1 MATQLEPSIV
11 RIRKSNGTVV
21 GAGFL
26 VQEKYVLT
34 CAHVVAQALGISLY
48 TPEKPLEDVHL
59 DFPSIEPGK
68 ILKAR
73 VVIWREVQE
82 NNSFPPP
89 EDGEDIAVL
98 KLETDPPVGAIP
110 APLLSKNNLEG
121 HRFAAFG
128 FPDGHD
134 NGVWAYGVLCGRQG
148 AGWVQIEAEKEPG
161 FRVEP
166 GFSGTPIWDKKLKG
180 IVGIAVAADL
190 ERIEAKVAF
199 MIPTELLVK
208 AWSKLGEWTIPP
220 LIPGKTRA
228 KGSWGSRPLAWAS
241 LVLVPVLS
249 ATAFLLPQVRGE
261 LGIGQSSCFYQA
273 RKQGKQAIGVAKF
286 DKSVTNSIINSQIE
300 NQIKDRLGYLPNVKI
315 CPIDKSVSLLE
326 DARKVGKK
334 LKSEVVVWGR
344 GGGSTLE
351 VYVTAVN
358 INVRYLAKL
367 SLPTASSYD
376 FDLQTKDW
384 QHIVSVMVAFNISKI
399 YEKEGKIQEAI
410 DILNSAISSAELM
423 VSESDNQKTVEY
435 MSRAYDLFG
444 KLYALNTDWDCSSK
458 KENCEK
464 AIAAYKRAFQWD
476 KSFYPALISQ
486 GAVSQRLRKFSE
498 AVNIYTQI
506 INSIPE
512 SPLALNIRENR
523 GNTYLKQ
530 GKAREAV
537 KDLKLA
543 CKQQSSS
550 PDCLFSLGLAQ
561 LQAEEFD
568 GAKKTYQD
576 IKQYLKNDEIKLSQ
590 VVQELQSIAKD
601 KPKLMPAISVIIF
614 ELNQSRGAS

>member
-110 APLLSKNNLEG
+110 APLLSKNNLEA

-228 KGSWGSRPLAWAS
+228 KGSWRSRPLAWAS

-384 QHIVSVMVAFNISKI
+384 QHIVPVMAAFNLSQV

-410 DILNSAISSAELM
+410 ETLNSGIELAELM
-423 VSESDNQKTVEY
+423 IPESNNQETVKR
-435 MSRAYDLFG
+435 MSYAYYFLGNLYAPTTDWHCLKNRANCENGLQAYRDSWKWNKKFTEALRSQGLLYERLG
-444 KLYALNTDWDCSSK
+444 KLT
-458 KENCEK
+458 
-464 AIAAYKRAFQWD
+464 
-476 KSFYPALISQ
+476 
-486 GAVSQRLRKFSE
+486 E
-498 AVNIYTQI
+498 AVDVYTQI
-506 INSIPE
+506 IQSAPNAPSNF
-512 SPLALNIRENR
+512 NIRKYRAEIR
-523 GNTYLKQ
+523 LKQ
-530 GKAREAV
+530 GKAVEAIEDFKFV
-537 KDLKLA
+537 
-543 CKQQSSS
+543 CQQQ
-550 PDCLFSLGLAQ
+550 PNDTDCLRSLGLSQ
-561 LQAEEFD
+561 LQANNIE
-568 GAKKTYQD
+568 GARDTYKDIRNHLIQGKTTRAE
-576 IKQYLKNDEIKLSQ
+576 IIND
-590 VVQELQSIAKD
+590 LQSTANKKPDLIPVVDSIIA
-601 KPKLMPAISVIIF
+601 VI
-614 ELNQSRGAS
+614 NQ